1 MGSQR
6 PLKKR
11 GVFRKAIRVG
21 LIYLKNMKT
30 FKIKQISS
38 LLIIFSLFFTSCAQ
52 QDKQKENIE
61 EDIIANIK
69 KDGWIRQNDMGCDQ
83 LSKFS
88 SEWDVKGIYITK
100 DSLIEIYIRESYEYK
115 NEPRHT
121 GAVNYNKLKSIYPE
135 LFEIISARIKEY
147 NYIKFGLLF
156 YDGSYNCESGVNIQ
170 KDTIP
175 VMFTK
180 NYEIKEYVELGLTP
194 GP

>member
-1 MGSQR
+1 M
-6 PLKKR
+6 
-11 GVFRKAIRVG
+11 RKNT
-21 LIYLKNMKT
+21 L
-30 FKIKQISS
+30 KQILF
-38 LLIIFSLFFTSCAQ
+38 LLIIFSLCFTSCNQ
-52 QDKQKENIE
+52 QEKQNENIE
-61 EDIIANIK
+61 EEIIANIK

-100 DSLIEIYIRESYEYK
+100 DSLIQIYIRESYEYK
-115 NEPRHT
+115 NEPRHS
-121 GAVNYNKLKSIYPE
+121 GPVNYNKLKSIYPE
-135 LFEIISARIKEY
+135 LFEIISNRIKEY

-156 YDGSYNCESGVNIQ
+156 YDGSYNCENGVNIQ

-175 VMFTK
+175 VMFTN